1 MRRFLAATSVSLL
14 LFLAACNKQTSGGPN
29 EDTAKAAGLNT
40 DEEKTIYSVGLH
52 LMSSF
57 WPNIASSKG
66 RF

>member
-40 DEEKTIYSVGLH
+40 DEEKTIYAVGL
-52 LMSSF
+52 LMGRQDRKSTRLNSSH
-57 WPNIASSKG
+57 
-66 RF
+66 